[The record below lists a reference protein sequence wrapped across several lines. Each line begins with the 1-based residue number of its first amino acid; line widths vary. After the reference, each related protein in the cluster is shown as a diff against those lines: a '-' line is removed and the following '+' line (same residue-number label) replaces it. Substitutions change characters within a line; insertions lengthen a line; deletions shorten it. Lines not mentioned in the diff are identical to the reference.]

1 MNGYY
6 KLVTTL
12 LSKQGFVYYRNGKG
26 SHEIWVKTDKNGKL
40 LGRIQVPRH
49 LDSKA
54 FANKL
59 LRDADISEAI
69 A

>member
-6 KLVTTL
+6 KLVAAL
-12 LSKQGFVYYRNGKG
+12 LSKQGFAYYRNGKG

-40 LGRIQVPRH
+40 TGRIQVPRH
-49 LDSKA
+49 LDSKT

-59 LRDADISEAI
+59 LKDAGISERI
-69 A
+69 K